1 MGQSGKRIGIKE
13 NGDETMRSQ
22 TTIRLPA
29 ELMEQL
35 RREAQEKGYT
45 VSDLIVFILWDYFR
59 KPTVQE

>member
-1 MGQSGKRIGIKE
+1 MQTRQNEEGAT
-13 NGDETMRSQ
+13 TMEREQ
-22 TTIRLPA
+22 ITIRLPA

>member
-1 MGQSGKRIGIKE
+1 MEREQI
-13 NGDETMRSQ
+13 
-22 TTIRLPA
+22 TIRLPA